1 MNSDV
6 IIIGAGPGG
15 YETAVYAAKKGLSV
29 TLFEQRKAGGTCLH
43 EGCIPT
49 KCLCRSAE
57 IADTIADCDTW
68 GFHVS
73 VPMIDFQRIME
84 RKNEVVAQLTSGIEF
99 LLKHKLITYIPER
112 AELFDAHT
120 VISESGEK
128 YTAEHI
134 LIATGS
140 TAKRPPIEGC
150 DLPGVLTSTEML
162 DIDHIPQNCVSL
174 EPESSGS
181 NSPLSSVVSVARSP
195 CSNTPKKFFPTS
207 TATSVS
213 G

>member
-1 MNSDV
+1 MSSSSEPARRLRNSR
-6 IIIGAGPGG
+6 IRSEKGA
-15 YETAVYAAKKGLSV
+15 ECNLVRTAES
-29 TLFEQRKAGGTCLH
+29 GGTCLH

-57 IADTIADCDTW
+57 IADTITDCDTW

-73 VPMIDFQRIME
+73 APIIDFRRIME

-162 DIDHIPQNCVSL
+162 DIDHIPQKLCIIGAGVI
-174 EPESSGS
+174 GS
-181 NSPLSSVVSVARSP
+181 NSPPSSVVSAARSP

-213 G
+213 V

>member
-1 MNSDV
+1 
-6 IIIGAGPGG
+6 
-15 YETAVYAAKKGLSV
+15 
-29 TLFEQRKAGGTCLH
+29 
-43 EGCIPT
+43 
-49 KCLCRSAE
+49 
-57 IADTIADCDTW
+57 
-68 GFHVS
+68 
-73 VPMIDFQRIME
+73 ME

-120 VISESGEK
+120 VISESGKK

-150 DLPGVLTSTEML
+150 DLPGVFEHGDRAAETTE
-162 DIDHIPQNCVSL
+162 DRGEF
-174 EPESSGS
+174 EPDDSGS
-181 NSPLSSVVSVARSP
+181 NDTQFLGNMVDVEHFGRSEY
-195 CSNTPKKFFPTS
+195 
-207 TATSVS
+207 A